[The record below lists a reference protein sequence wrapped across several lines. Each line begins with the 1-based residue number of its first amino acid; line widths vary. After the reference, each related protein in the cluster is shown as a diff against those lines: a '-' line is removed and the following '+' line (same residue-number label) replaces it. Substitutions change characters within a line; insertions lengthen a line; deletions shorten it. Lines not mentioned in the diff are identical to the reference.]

1 MHACTCMIKEYT
13 MAEYINYIKELT
25 AILAENGAVNQD
37 DVPWLEKEFHNYSI
51 AHFEDFLLETGV
63 VERYQLLEALQA
75 YYNVKAIDVLGDVFD
90 PNLLWKFPYNV
101 LIEYNCIPY
110 GQDGNQLM
118 VVAGN
123 PKNEELEEI
132 LGRYV
137 SYDLVFFVGIPRHIR
152 IMVQDYYQESLEGK
166 VSYVDPGEDPDER
179 ALRDRD
185 IDPDEEDV
193 LRHDIRSKLRGEE

>member
-1 MHACTCMIKEYT
+1 
-13 MAEYINYIKELT
+13 MADYNQYILDLT
-25 AILAENGAVNQD
+25 AILAEQGALDED
-37 DVPWLEKEFHNYSI
+37 DVPRLQEEFQNYTL
-51 AHFEDFLLETGV
+51 ANFEDFLLESGV
-63 VERYQLLEALQA
+63 VERYELLQALQS

-118 VVAGN
+118 VVVGN
-123 PKNEELEEI
+123 PQNEELEEV

-152 IMVQDYYQESLEGK
+152 LMVQDYYQESLEGK
-166 VSYVDPGEDPDER
+166 VQYVDPSEDPDER

-185 IDPDEEDV
+185 IDPEEEDV